1 MLFREQA
8 NLTSDK
14 KASQEQLQQSLISAG
29 EQNEADNQRIRMDK
43 YQADINASSSLRDK
57 PKPPPAQTMPLMLP
71 DTVYQKPSK
80 PIDKPLPKRG
90 VNTVHDTGTRD
101 FLLGIASS
109 AATAWLSP

>member
-1 MLFREQA
+1 
-8 NLTSDK
+8 
-14 KASQEQLQQSLISAG
+14 
-29 EQNEADNQRIRMDK
+29 
-43 YQADINASSSLRDK
+43 
-57 PKPPPAQTMPLMLP
+57 MPLMLP

-109 AATAWLSP
+109 AATAWLSPR